1 VNYVEHVNALLRHQ
15 VTNAGPLIMYGQ
27 NVCAGS
33 CLGGLTRGIV
43 SSGQLKVMNTP
54 NTENALMGLGLGLM
68 LRGASAIYAMKQHDF
83 MLLGID
89 QLAHTSYAMRR
100 RPPEGSF
107 TVLTVV
113 VDSGF
118 EGPQSSLNNLS
129 EIASITRLPCY
140 TITNHDDATLILE
153 RHLVQPGV
161 RIIAVSQR
169 LFRTP
174 VIANNDFECA
184 TDDASISRYSQGD
197 DVTIACFNFS
207 LPQGLALSTD
217 LQSRGLGADIYSVN
231 AVHAVN
237 YEAIL
242 ASATRTGKL
251 IVLDDSKSANRTSHH
266 LLLAARDVCDSK
278 NVHYVKRVVDDSL
291 LRPNADVFEVD
302 TDAIRRKF
310 GF

>member
-1 VNYVEHVNALLRHQ
+1 
-15 VTNAGPLIMYGQ
+15 MYGQ

-43 SSGQLKVMNTP
+43 STGQLKVVNTP
-54 NTENALMGLGLGLM
+54 NTENALMGMGLGLM

-89 QLAHTSYAMRR
+89 QLAHTSYVMRR
-100 RPPEGSF
+100 KKPEGSF
-107 TVLTVV
+107 TVLTIV

-129 EIASITRLPCY
+129 EIASVTRLPCY
-140 TITNHDDATLILE
+140 TITNYDDADTILTH
-153 RHLVQPGV
+153 HLVQPGV

-174 VIANNDFECA
+174 VSAQNDFERV
-184 TDDASISRYSQGD
+184 TDDASILRYGQGND
-197 DVTIACFNFS
+197 ATIACFNFS
-207 LPQGLALSTD
+207 LPQGVALTAD
-217 LQSRGLGADIYSVN
+217 LTSRGLSADVYSVN
-231 AVHAVN
+231 AVHVVD
-237 YEAIL
+237 YETIL
-242 ASATRTGKL
+242 ASAKRTGKL
-251 IVLDDSKSANRTSHH
+251 IVLDDSKSTNRTSHH
-266 LLLAARDVCDSK
+266 LLLAAASAGDSV
-278 NVHYVKRVVDDSL
+278 NTFYAGRAVDDTL

-302 TDAIRRKF
+302 TGAVCRKF